1 MTVWYMNGAGNDFM
15 VADVRNQTVAL
26 ETLAKELCKLTGA
39 DGFMAIDH
47 SQIADFKLHFYNADG
62 LRGEMCG
69 NGARCLCRF
78 AFENGIAGETMTVQ
92 TDAGMIRCQR
102 LSESIYRVQLNLPSL
117 LELQRKPGV
126 AYTELGD
133 PGLPHAMVEVNDLSW
148 ERMEDMRPAAVAL
161 RQDVAFPKGVNINYF
176 TELSPGEV
184 RILTYE
190 RGVEDYTLACGTGSA
205 SVALALWTQGRLP
218 GNRLLAHNRGGDLLV
233 TVEEDNYGQLSALFL
248 EGPTEISKIYE
259 YKTSAL

>member
-1 MTVWYMNGAGNDFM
+1 MIVDARGH
-15 VADVRNQTVAL
+15 AL
-26 ETLAKELCKLTGA
+26 DLELLAKELCKLSGA
-39 DGFMAIDH
+39 DGFMAVDH

-69 NGARCLCRF
+69 NGARCICRF
-78 AFENGIAGETMTVQ
+78 ALENGIAGETMAVE
-92 TDAGMIRCQR
+92 TDAGIVRGWHI
-102 LSESIYRVQLNLPSL
+102 SESIYRVQLNLPSL

-126 AYTELGD
+126 AYTELGN
-133 PGLPHAMVEVNDLSW
+133 PGLPHAMVELNDLSW
-148 ERMEDMRPAAVAL
+148 ERMEDMRPAAIVL
-161 RQDVAFPKGVNINYF
+161 RQDAVFPKGVNINYF
-176 TELSPGEV
+176 SELSPGEV

-205 SVALALWTQGRLP
+205 SVALALWAQGRLP
-218 GNRLLAHNRGGDLLV
+218 GNRLLAHNRGGDLQITL
-233 TVEEDNYGQLSALFL
+233 EEDGKGNLTALFL